1 MRTPNPGTLLF
12 AILNTLA
19 DEHILV
25 LIEELEDMELIS
37 LASALNYMAENTDNE
52 ARFNDLT
59 TATLQA
65 LSHRGFTLTE

>member
-1 MRTPNPGTLLF
+1 MRTPNPGTLLY
-12 AILNTLA
+12 AILNNLA

-37 LASALNYMAENTDNE
+37 LSSALNYMAENTDDE
-52 ARFNDLT
+52 ARFNALT
-59 TATLQA
+59 TASLQA

>member
-1 MRTPNPGTLLF
+1 MRTPAPGTLLF

-37 LASALNYMAENTDNE
+37 LATALNYMAENTDEE

-59 TATLQA
+59 TAALQA
-65 LSHRGFTLTE
+65 LSHRGFTLTD